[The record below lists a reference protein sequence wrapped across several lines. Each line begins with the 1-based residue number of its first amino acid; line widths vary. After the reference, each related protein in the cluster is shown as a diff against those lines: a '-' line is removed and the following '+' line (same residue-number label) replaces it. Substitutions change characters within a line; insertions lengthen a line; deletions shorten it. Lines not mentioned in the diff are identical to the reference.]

1 MHFNIKRVEKV
12 VLSRKKA
19 KMGKTHCFTCFK
31 MRLHLR
37 WSTTIFSQLPHMRTT
52 ISPDL
57 WIVYIPMNRST
68 CILTLKESK
77 SRVKAQKGK
86 NGQNALFH
94 LLQNAPTPALI
105 YHDFLPTSTHAHN
118 YITRSLDSL
127 HPNEQVYMHFNIK
140 RVEKVVLRRKKAKM
154 GKTHCFTCF
163 NMRLHLRWSTTTFS
177 QLPDM
182 RTTTSPDLW
191 IVYIPMNRST
201 CILTLKQSKSRVKAQ
216 RGKNGQN
223 ALFHLLQNAPTP
235 ALIYHDF
242 LPTSTHAHNYISRS
256 LDSLHPNEQVY
267 MHFNIKRVEKVVLR
281 RKKAKMGK
289 THCFTCF
296 KMRLHLRWSTT
307 IFSQLPHMRTTISP
321 DLWIVYIPMNRSTCI
336 LTLKESKKSS

>member
-1 MHFNIKRVEKV
+1 M
-12 VLSRKKA
+12 
-19 KMGKTHCFTCFK
+19 
-31 MRLHLR
+31 
-37 WSTTIFSQLPHMRTT
+37 
-52 ISPDL
+52 
-57 WIVYIPMNRST
+57 
-68 CILTLKESK
+68 
-77 SRVKAQKGK
+77 
-86 NGQNALFH
+86 
-94 LLQNAPTPALI
+94 LI

-163 NMRLHLRWSTTTFS
+163 KMRLHLRWSTTIFS
-177 QLPDM
+177 QLPH
-182 RTTTSPDLW
+182 
-191 IVYIPMNRST
+191 N
-201 CILTLKQSKSRVKAQ
+201 
-216 RGKNGQN
+216 
-223 ALFHLLQNAPTP
+223 
-235 ALIYHDF
+235 
-242 LPTSTHAHNYISRS
+242 AHNYITRS
-256 LDSLHPNEQVY
+256 LDGLHPNEQVY

-336 LTLKESKKSS
+336 LTLKESKKSC

>member
-12 VLSRKKA
+12 VLR
-19 KMGKTHCFTCFK
+19 H
-31 MRLHLR
+31 
-37 WSTTIFSQLPHMRTT
+37 
-52 ISPDL
+52 
-57 WIVYIPMNRST
+57 
-68 CILTLKESK
+68 
-77 SRVKAQKGK
+77 QKGK

-140 RVEKVVLRRKKAKM
+140 RVEKVVLRRKKAK
-154 GKTHCFTCF
+154 
-163 NMRLHLRWSTTTFS
+163 S
-177 QLPDM
+177 
-182 RTTTSPDLW
+182 
-191 IVYIPMNRST
+191 
-201 CILTLKQSKSRVKAQ
+201 
-216 RGKNGQN
+216 GQN

-242 LPTSTHAHNYISRS
+242 LPTSTHAHNYIIRS

-267 MHFNIKRVEKVVLR
+267 MHFNIKRVENVVLR

-296 KMRLHLRWSTT
+296 KMRLHLR
-307 IFSQLPHMRTTISP
+307 
-321 DLWIVYIPMNRSTCI
+321 
-336 LTLKESKKSS
+336 